1 MRVLWI
7 YVFSTGN
14 DIVEPSASKEALQR
28 FAQSCGIVLHLYRE
42 DIEEIIIYWKLK
54 EQDHLLKNKKKQ
66 EKEETNNAT
75 NV

>member
-28 FAQSCGIVLHLYRE
+28 FAQSCGIVLHLYR